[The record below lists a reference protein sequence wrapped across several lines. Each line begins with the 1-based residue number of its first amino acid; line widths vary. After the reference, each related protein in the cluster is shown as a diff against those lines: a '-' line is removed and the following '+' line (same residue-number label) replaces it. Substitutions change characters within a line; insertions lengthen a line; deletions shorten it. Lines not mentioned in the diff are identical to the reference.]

1 MEQSELV
8 RWYTRQ
14 CFLEAMQDF
23 AAENWSRLSKLTLE
37 EVRSVCDA
45 MSGRGRSELRKVAKA
60 AASRS
65 RKGSRKQWTI
75 YAAYGAK
82 GSSGKRVAGPSHDAP
97 KLARGSLPASR
108 NLHKLRHTFCSHL
121 AMGGVPMKAIQVWAG
136 HADLKTTQR
145 YVHLSPEGM
154 DGMIS
159 VLERGAGLEQQ
170 SKWGGK

>member
-23 AAENWSRLSKLTLE
+23 AAENWSRLSELTLE

-75 YAAYGAK
+75 YATYGAK
-82 GSSGKRVAGPSHDAP
+82 GSSGKRTGRRSKSRRSKAG
-97 KLARGSLPASR
+97 SR
-108 NLHKLRHTFCSHL
+108 
-121 AMGGVPMKAIQVWAG
+121 
-136 HADLKTTQR
+136 
-145 YVHLSPEGM
+145 
-154 DGMIS
+154 
-159 VLERGAGLEQQ
+159 
-170 SKWGGK
+170 